1 MICGLSY
8 LFKDKF
14 SSTRFSISLFTN
26 CLCSFSPLFDRKRM
40 SSNILGFMGLSI
52 AFQVQWLVH
61 LAEITRYNSIRPQ
74 SIASES
80 IEKAFF
86 SLVL

>member
-1 MICGLSY
+1 
-8 LFKDKF
+8 
-14 SSTRFSISLFTN
+14 
-26 CLCSFSPLFDRKRM
+26 M